1 MIEFIYRI
9 SLIINVELV
18 PPNPNEFEVEESV
31 ITPEAPIKETLELDS
46 LSLVDLVALIES
58 NFGIKIA
65 GSEVS
70 NIKTFASLYD
80 FVFDRMK

>member
-1 MIEFIYRI
+1 MEKQELIEK
-9 SLIINVELV
+9 INSALAD
-18 PPNPNEFEVEESV
+18 EFEVEESV

-80 FVFDRMK
+80 FVRMK

>member
-1 MIEFIYRI
+1 MEKQELIEK
-9 SLIINVELV
+9 INSALAD
-18 PPNPNEFEVEESV
+18 EFEVEESV
-31 ITPEAPIKETLELDS
+31 ITPEAPIKEPLELDS
-46 LSLVDLVALIES
+46 LNLVDLVALIES

>member
-1 MIEFIYRI
+1 MEKQELIEK
-9 SLIINVELV
+9 INSALAD
-18 PPNPNEFEVEESV
+18 EFEVEESV

-58 NFGIKIA
+58 HFGIKIA